1 MSNKNEPTVIFSTRV
16 YRSKA
21 NQYDQTCKAVKI
33 ERSTFIRDALD
44 AHDIYLNDRL
54 SRSLAFQNS
63 RWGRILKEEK
73 EQAKI
78 TGSLIGLLFGC
89 GIALLSSK

>member
-21 NQYDQTCKAVKI
+21 SQYDQTCKAVKI

-44 AHDIYLNDRL
+44 AHDNYLNDRL

-63 RWGRILKEEK
+63 SWGRILKEEK
-73 EQAKI
+73 EQAKLI
-78 TGSLIGLLFGC
+78 GSLVGLLFGC
-89 GIALLSSK
+89 GIALLFNK

>member
-44 AHDIYLNDRL
+44 AHNIYLNETL

-78 TGSLIGLLFGC
+78 TGSLVGLLFGC
-89 GIALLSSK
+89 GIVLLSSK